1 METIV
6 VSDTNILIDLIET
19 GVLDQF
25 FLLPVKVHTT
35 DIVISEVKIP
45 EQKAQLRTLIQTR
58 CLIVK
63 PFSSEEMTRLITF
76 VNSRRKKS
84 NLRIA
89 DFSVWQYAA
98 ENSYVLLTGDGN
110 LRRLAAEDGVEVHG
124 TIYIFDKMVE
134 HNVLTPSLA
143 AEKLELLYSINHRLP
158 KSEIDLRIKLWRG
171 SL

>member
-19 GVLDQF
+19 GVLEQF

-45 EQKAQLRTLIQTR
+45 EQKAQVRTLVQTR
-58 CLIVK
+58 CLTVK
-63 PFSSEEMTRLITF
+63 AFTPDEMAKLVVF
-76 VNSRRKKS
+76 VNSRRRIA

-98 ENSYVLLTGDGN
+98 ENSYIL
-110 LRRLAAEDGVEVHG
+110 
-124 TIYIFDKMVE
+124 F
-134 HNVLTPSLA
+134 
-143 AEKLELLYSINHRLP
+143 LY
-158 KSEIDLRIKLWRG
+158 IKLKQNY
-171 SL
+171 